1 MLLQNRL
8 LVEKFLSHIIFDYED
23 CFLDYEVGEDIPI
36 SVIKEAQVDLKLQF
50 LLFLQSFNADEIE
63 YGIEYLQNEF
73 DDIYQILGTVII
85 EYRTHGIDGIMEPS
99 DEDMEDLEI
108 IELEESNLNVWQKL
122 WMKIKLFFQF
132 FNIFQK

>member
-23 CFLDYEVGEDIPI
+23 CFLDYEEGEDIPI

-99 DEDMEDLEI
+99 DEGMEDLEI